1 MDSFGAFML
10 NRNLILRCQCL
21 PEKVKPVRSSK
32 TVRLTETLIR
42 VLFLDTFFIVYYNVK
57 GLLSI

>member
-10 NRNLILRCQCL
+10 NRNLILRSQCL